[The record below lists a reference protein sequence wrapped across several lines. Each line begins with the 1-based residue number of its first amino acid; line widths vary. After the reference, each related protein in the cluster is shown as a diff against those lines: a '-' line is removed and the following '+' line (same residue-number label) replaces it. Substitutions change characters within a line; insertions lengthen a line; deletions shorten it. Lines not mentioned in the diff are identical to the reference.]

1 MNTTKI
7 AYTATAS
14 DGTEITRKSATD
26 YRYAM
31 MCQNT
36 DGKWFASFHT
46 TLKLTWKQEAKD
58 LEWLDRGIW
67 IKVELV
73 SVKAAA

>member
-1 MNTTKI
+1 MNTNKI
-7 AYTATAS
+7 VYTATAA
-14 DGTEITRKSATD
+14 DGTTITRKSATA
-26 YRYAM
+26 YRFAM
-31 MCQNT
+31 MCQNAE
-36 DGKWFASFHT
+36 GKWFASFHT

-67 IKVELV
+67 INVQLV